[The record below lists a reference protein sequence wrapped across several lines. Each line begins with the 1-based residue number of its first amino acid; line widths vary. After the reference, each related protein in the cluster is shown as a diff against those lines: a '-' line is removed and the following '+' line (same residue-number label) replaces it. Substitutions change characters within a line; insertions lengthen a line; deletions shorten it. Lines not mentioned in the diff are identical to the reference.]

1 MVCSDFPYL
10 IFVNQLRSTQPVL
23 RENTLYIYVCN
34 DAYAN
39 AFYMYEKGIV
49 FFIADNYWIISC

>member
-10 IFVNQLRSTQPVL
+10 IFVNQLRSTQPSTQV
-23 RENTLYIYVCN
+23 NTVYIYVCN

-49 FFIADNYWIISC
+49 LYCR